1 MASIE
6 IFFCYAREDEDL
18 RKGLEKQLRALKRQ
32 GLIDF
37 WHDREIAPGLEWE
50 SEIDKHLNTA
60 QVILLLI
67 SPDFMDSDYCYSV
80 EMKRAMQRH
89 ELGDARV
96 IPIILRPVY
105 WQGAP
110 FGKLQ
115 ALPADAKP
123 VKSWGDLD
131 EAFFNIAEGIRI
143 VVEELKAFTLLHT
156 LEGHSEAIWSLAF
169 SPDGQTLVSGS
180 NDRTIKIWNV
190 PTGILL
196 RTLTGNM
203 SNVWSIALSP
213 DGQTLIS
220 GSKESSIKVWNYLTG
235 ELLRSLDGHTGGVQS
250 IVLSAD
256 GQTLVSASEDKT
268 IKVWNPHTGDML
280 RTVAENDSTLWS
292 IALSADGQTLVS
304 GNEDKT
310 IKV

>member
-32 GLIDF
+32 GLIDL

-67 SPDFMDSDYCYSV
+67 SPDFMDSDYCYGV

-89 ELGDARV
+89 KRGDARV

-105 WQGAP
+105 WYGAP

-131 EAFFNIAEGIRI
+131 EAFFNIAEGIRDVI
-143 VVEELKAFTLLHT
+143 EKIIDTRKAEEERNRKATEAMRTRKAKEQALLTHKSPYLVV
-156 LEGHSEAIWSLAF
+156 
-169 SPDGQTLVSGS
+169 VS
-180 NDRTIKIWNV
+180 
-190 PTGILL
+190 
-196 RTLTGNM
+196 
-203 SNVWSIALSP
+203 
-213 DGQTLIS
+213 
-220 GSKESSIKVWNYLTG
+220 TG
-235 ELLRSLDGHTGGVQS
+235 ELLPLTKVLMIVGRTDAELGLFPDIDLVDKSVARRHAYLKNQQDRITIEDLNALNKTRLNGVVLTPHEEHSL
-250 IVLSAD
+250 I
-256 GQTLVSASEDKT
+256 E
-268 IKVWNPHTGDML
+268 GD
-280 RTVAENDSTLWS
+280 VCF
-292 IALSADGQTLVS
+292 V
-304 GNEDKT
+304 
-310 IKV
+310 